1 MTSAIVLRP
10 VSSRKP
16 KGQTNKPVSSGKPEG
31 LLKGKTEVQKTKVVN
46 KESMSHPHN
55 KVKMRLKSFQS
66 SVFFQSQKRSI
77 KNTSKEKM
85 IN

>member
-55 KVKMRLKSFQS
+55 KVKMRLKVFKVQCFS
-66 SVFFQSQKRSI
+66 SHKCVQLKTPL
-77 KNTSKEKM
+77 KKKC
-85 IN
+85 